1 MITTKD
7 DLMDIYG
14 LEWIDYVEYLEDE

>member
-14 LEWIDYVEYLEDE
+14 LEWIDYLEYLEDE